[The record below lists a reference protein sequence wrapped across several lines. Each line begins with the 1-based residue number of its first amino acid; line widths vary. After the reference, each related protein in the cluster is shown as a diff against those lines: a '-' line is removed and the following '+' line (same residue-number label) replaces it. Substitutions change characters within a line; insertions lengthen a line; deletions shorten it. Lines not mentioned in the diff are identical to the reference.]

1 MNGYGCASR
10 KVALRLAN
18 AAYQGHSVSLRS
30 VKTTAECQ
38 SASPASSAPGRL
50 ATQSVPTPGTDA
62 AGTQRVAALVTAEAQ
77 RGVDSFRSSG
87 PPIYTM
93 RSDPKAAESHSKGAN
108 FLITNSFEPSSAWSS
123 HVHVVTTVW
132 CGRAGRVSI
141 AAGVTVAALV

>member
-1 MNGYGCASR
+1 MSKRQPGEQCAWQ
-10 KVALRLAN
+10 V
-18 AAYQGHSVSLRS
+18 
-30 VKTTAECQ
+30 
-38 SASPASSAPGRL
+38 
-50 ATQSVPTPGTDA
+50 ATQSVPTPGTEA

-123 HVHVVTTVW
+123 HVHVVTTSVVRQGW
-132 CGRAGRVSI
+132 TCVHCGGCHSGGTGI
-141 AAGVTVAALV
+141 ANT